1 MNIFHVTHRGKS
13 SRVTHLRTMTGLAY
27 FNCDHLLPDCWL
39 GVVCRLVG
47 LYGRQ
52 FIQLIPHQLHVLQHR
67 AKNAIGGK
75 FAIAGSFCC
84 VFFFFW
90 GPLSGSSQFSKPF
103 FRQLRGTFGIVPFRK
118 CLHRYTTP
126 WTHDLEMFQGILNRF
141 TFYWPSSKHTLNK
154 FIVGGCGICT
164 LAIVGG

>member
-1 MNIFHVTHRGKS
+1 MQSHGSNPPVCSVEWDDPKLVNIFHVTHRGKS

-84 VFFFFW
+84 VFFF
-90 GPLSGSSQFSKPF
+90 SGDP
-103 FRQLRGTFGIVPFRK
+103 
-118 CLHRYTTP
+118 CLG
-126 WTHDLEMFQGILNRF
+126 L
-141 TFYWPSSKHTLNK
+141 PSSPSPFLDSSVAHLALSPSANA
-154 FIVGGCGICT
+154 CT
-164 LAIVGG
+164 DIRLLGLMI